1 MYGGAEIR
9 KFILEI
15 NDFGYGYQS
24 YKVIISVQEFFGC
37 DVRLNISDILAKGG
51 LPLKINN

>member
-1 MYGGAEIR
+1 MYGGAVIR

-37 DVRLNISDILAKGG
+37 DVGLDISDILAKGG